1 MAQPTLGASGTVVL
15 LFKNRISYPSYVP
28 SGHSGSLVQSC
39 FFTPVLPGF
48 TPDEPR
54 TSKDA
59 DKIGNPRRQ
68 YSWNSTALA
77 QGGSNGHDGIVDK
90 NDDNADAQADGGT
103 GAMRR

>member
-1 MAQPTLGASGTVVL
+1 MRVSIIISKQNNKNSPVALTLLTLL
-15 LFKNRISYPSYVP
+15 LFKNRCSV
-28 SGHSGSLVQSC
+28 L
-39 FFTPVLPGF
+39 LPGF

-68 YSWNSTALA
+68 YSWNSTALP